1 MNWSDFLTNFTQSPL
16 DTLQNFLAV
25 ISKNFLDHWL
35 QVLLLILAFA
45 LGRWMVF
52 AFIEAVIP
60 RRLDGSLPHW
70 FRNRFTRAWH
80 AKLYKDSL
88 ETRGVQRART
98 IVGLTKSVLDPI
110 MATIAFFTIFAHLG
124 ITMTKTTG
132 SFIIGGMSLAIG
144 LGLQGVAKDIIAG
157 ITVLATDAYA
167 VGDYIDT
174 QFGVAGVVKHIGI
187 RLTTLE
193 ATNGTMWFVRHSEVA
208 KIGNLTA
215 THGMVT
221 TDVTLTWN
229 EEDKHIRME
238 DLKFAETLLDETV
251 NSLAMTLE
259 NVDKVAR
266 ARAGIEEG
274 EVSDDTSSLQ
284 RLAIVIPDLVPA
296 MGADTLWD
304 LRSVSA
310 SNPPPGLDLHA
321 NVSAAAKRITGRV
334 PIFTKVET
342 LGLGDA
348 TVNSITL
355 RLRITLPPK
364 SSRSQ
369 AMAVLRRAVFEAF
382 VQYDITPAFTEAPE
396 HELPMKGYLESE

>member
-1 MNWSDFLTNFTQSPL
+1 MNWTDFITGFTQNPLTTLGKFFEIIATNFV
-16 DTLQNFLAV
+16 AHWVEV
-25 ISKNFLDHWL
+25 I
-35 QVLLLILAFA
+35 LLILAFA
-45 LGRWMVF
+45 VGRWLVF

-60 RRLDGSLPHW
+60 RRVEGELPKW

-88 ETRGVQRART
+88 ETRSVQRART
-98 IVGLTKSVLDPI
+98 IVGLTKSVLDPL
-110 MATIAFFTIFAHLG
+110 MALIAFFTIFAHLG
-124 ITMTKTTG
+124 ITMTTTTG
-132 SFIIGGMSLAIG
+132 SFIIGGFSLALG

-157 ITVLATDAYA
+157 ITVLTTDAYA

-193 ATNGTMWFVRHSEVA
+193 AASGTVWFVRHSEIA
-208 KIGNLTA
+208 KIGNMTA

-221 TDVTLTWN
+221 TDVKLTWN
-229 EEDKHIRME
+229 EEDKHITVE

-251 NSLAMTLE
+251 TSLAVALE

-266 ARAGIEEG
+266 ARAGIDSD
-274 EVSDDTSSLQ
+274 VNDDTASLQ
-284 RLAIVIPDLVPA
+284 KIATVIPDLVPT

-304 LRSVSA
+304 LRAIRA
-310 SNPPPGLDLHA
+310 SDLDNPNYLHN
-321 NVSAAAKRITGRV
+321 NVSNAAKRITGRV

-342 LGLGDA
+342 LGLVDTSMN
-348 TVNSITL
+348 TVSL
-355 RLRITLPPK
+355 RLRISLPPK

-382 VQYDITPAFTEAPE
+382 VPHDISPSFNEAPE
-396 HELPMKGYLESE
+396 HELPVKGYLESE